1 MPNPG
6 RITKAVWKITDF
18 LRFITCTYACTACT
32 AYTCM
37 FEDLHTHTRYSYST
51 YICTHTHRY
60 NHTHIYIYM
69 HIYLYIYTYIHTHIY
84 IYIQVYIIY
93 TYTILYAFQAF
104 LLPSCFQASPTLRI
118 QLRLQG
124 DPVLSCK
131 DEAGSDQWIS
141 GSVDRC
147 GSFIHS
153 NTL

>member
-18 LRFITCTYACTACT
+18 LRFITCMYACTACT

-37 FEDLHTHTRYSYST
+37 FEDLHTHTDIHTVHTFAR
-51 YICTHTHRY
+51 THTDIIIR
-60 NHTHIYIYM
+60 IYIYM